1 MALKG
6 RWDKLPIKKWLQC
19 KKEFGSAIQM
29 GRSIFEAIAILISN
43 FIMRLRQWISIQ
55 LLSYCT
61 FQEIVIWAVRE
72 GMPISNFQRENCQL
86 LNELKPNLIKSHFLQ
101 KLTRSAAIEKDSVIW
116 NWIGILFLLSNIL
129 SALMRVIKKAA
140 VGGSVGIIRHK
151 PAFY

>member
-1 MALKG
+1 MASKGKGNKLSKSDSNLK
-6 RWDKLPIKKWLQC
+6 RDLVVPFKCNLDIKLHYEIT
-19 KKEFGSAIQM
+19 SM
-29 GRSIFEAIAILISN
+29 
-43 FIMRLRQWISIQ
+43 ISIQ

>member
-1 MALKG
+1 MASKGKGNKLSKSDSNLKRDLVVPFKWG
-6 RWDKLPIKKWLQC
+6 IDFWSNCNLDIKLHYEIT
-19 KKEFGSAIQM
+19 SM
-29 GRSIFEAIAILISN
+29 
-43 FIMRLRQWISIQ
+43 ISIQ

-101 KLTRSAAIEKDSVIW
+101 KLTRSAAIEKDSIIW